1 MTSFIG
7 RYIEVDKRIG
17 EAIADFVARYLQ
29 NDFHI
34 EQCRA
39 VLMWWRIV

>member
-1 MTSFIG
+1 VTSFIA
-7 RYIEVDKRIG
+7 RCIEVDKRVA

-39 VLMWWRIV
+39 VVMWWRIV